1 MSTPLYKRLKQNG
14 TSFYAFPG
22 ASEDISAAYQN
33 ENLKM
38 YFSKYVLLDLPKE
51 NLLVGTYSSPVYW
64 DFDQAFFKSNLSTP
78 TSTYSERLIESLRNY
93 VANKEVVIKESKINN
108 NENYYNNLD
117 ISTPTEKIFW
127 KWCKKLNI
135 IDLEP
140 ASSSDEYFPNLQE
153 FERRDLTDDNFLPEI
168 LWRERK
174 ILNLNI
180 VNYYQSIN
188 PLYPTNLVL
197 ELNVVSNL
205 KQGDIVEIIDE
216 TNYTSGN
223 IQDSNSNPII
233 DINFTRTKVLFV
245 ESGNST
251 IGDKV
256 IVEFLSP
263 GLAPSSGYTGKL
275 KLIYNRLVKYIGEV
289 NGVNNVQQGNKSYTE
304 VWAHIPDNSG
314 QTPDILFRTK
324 VDSNYKPGL
333 FFPILPQQIQPQI
346 VGAQNFT
353 NPIVSSPQN
362 YPGDYFGQFDL
373 PNYTYTLSNG
383 DQLRRSGDYFGQF
396 GDINTT
402 TFNSN
407 NIDGLSI
414 DFNIGHY
421 KKMNSVGNKIKTFE
435 HFNQITIN
443 NQPPED
449 FEFNAILWYYT
460 IVDQDG
466 NSTENLYGISI
477 LDNPDNNPVSS
488 QVGIKVPTYKK
499 LVSKDGQD
507 GVSYAFSLNLNF
519 LIENENLDNSYNP
532 EAINSLFSFNLY
544 NEAMRK
550 LSLTNEAFLKIVTN
564 QIDVENKISDL
575 RQIAYTQTDI
585 QSINRQ
591 IENLNRLLKLY
602 STQQIASSNSIE
614 ARNVLLDG
622 LSFVSL
628 KNIDTLYEDV
638 QVIRTSN
645 MYSGDTRST
654 IRLNVPKNKDFFIK
668 ILNDDINSIKLKD
681 GERLR
686 LTIDG
691 DLSFKQSFNLKID
704 SSLTS
709 TQNKKIDLFLKWNG
723 IETLLIDNL
732 DLPVFFNTLTNST
745 NSSYNWK
752 DFNFEIDYNRNI
764 TLDSDLILEV
774 PFLENSN
781 LINNSINVND
791 QYRLDDF
798 IIGTSSKFDFSGQYE
813 VVGVG
818 ATNSCIYLDLSDNEI
833 VSNYTSTYP
842 LVLNN
847 NSNYLLSSKFKIRL
861 NKGIDIKVTKVSDNS
876 NNTTF
881 EDSLNFEI
889 RYL

>member
-38 YFSKYVLLDLPKE
+38 YFSKYVLLELPKE

-64 DFDQAFFKSNLSTP
+64 DFDDAFFKSNLSTP
-78 TSTYSERLIESLRNY
+78 TSTYSERLVESLRNY

-127 KWCKKLNI
+127 KWCKKLNL

-140 ASSSDEYFPNLQE
+140 ASPSDEYFPNLQE

-180 VNYYQSIN
+180 VNYYQSSN
-188 PLYPTNLVL
+188 LLYPSNLVI

-205 KQGDIVEIIDE
+205 KQGDIVEILDE

-223 IQDSNSNPII
+223 ILYSNSNPIT

-245 ESGNST
+245 ERGDSNL
-251 IGDKV
+251 GDKV

-263 GLAPSSGYTGKL
+263 GLTPSSGYTGKL
-275 KLIYNRLVKYIGEV
+275 KLIYNKLVKYIGEV

-402 TFNSN
+402 VFNSN

-414 DFNIGHY
+414 DFNTKHY
-421 KKMNSVGNKIKTFE
+421 KKMNSIGNKINTFE

-449 FEFNAILWYYT
+449 FEFNSILWYYT

-477 LDNPDNNPVSS
+477 LDNPDNNTVSS
-488 QVGIKVPTYKK
+488 QVGIKIPTYKK
-499 LVSKDGQD
+499 LVSKNDQD

-519 LIENENLDNSYNP
+519 LIENENPGNSYNP
-532 EAINSLFSFNLY
+532 DAINSLFSFNLY

-550 LSLTNEAFLKIVTN
+550 LSLTNDAFLKIITN
-564 QIDVENKISDL
+564 QIDVENKINNL
-575 RQIAYTQTDI
+575 KQIVYTQTDI
-585 QSINRQ
+585 QTINTQ
-591 IENLNRLLKLY
+591 IENLNRLLRLY

-614 ARNVLLDG
+614 ARNVLSDG

-628 KNIDTLYEDV
+628 KNIDTLYEDI
-638 QVIRTSN
+638 QLIRTSN
-645 MYSGDTRST
+645 MYSGDTRIT
-654 IRLNVPKNKDFFIK
+654 VRINVPKNRDFFIK
-668 ILNDDINSIKLKD
+668 VLNDDINSIKLKD

-686 LTIDG
+686 LLVDG

-709 TQNKKIDLFLKWNG
+709 TQNKKIDLFIKWKG

-752 DFNFEIDYNRNI
+752 DFNFEVDYNRNI
-764 TLDSDLILEV
+764 KLDSDFILEV
-774 PFLENSN
+774 PLLENSN

-791 QYRLDDF
+791 YYILEDF

-818 ATNSCIYLDLSDNEI
+818 ATNSCIYLDLSNNDV

-861 NKGIDIKVTKVSDNS
+861 NKGFDLKVTKVSEDS
-876 NNTTF
+876 NNITF
-881 EDSLNFEI
+881 NESFNFEI
-889 RYL
+889 RHL